1 MVRVLSERDLV
12 DFGILVRE
20 FHASANMRKQHILA
34 VVDDE
39 NELTYYEIKVQALPD
54 LGPPVETGHLKGV
67 LAGRY
72 VIIRK
77 VAGMNDV
84 QVQSEPEEYHGETMT
99 GGKSIPSGNRSTEE
113 RLGLPSPGP
122 LPGFFGMEL
131 DRSRIV
137 LSWLEAVYLMQTGQL
152 SLNREEINVPLPE
165 YMYLIAGSDGEIHE
179 KVVVYGDLK
188 SMGIRRKPVTNSG
201 IIFACIRGI
210 NPFRNARA
218 CRCSRY
224 DNACQQYFPIGQ
236 AVAQRQKEDVVWL
249 CTYYRNS
256 LYRIRPDQVS

>member
-1 MVRVLSERDLV
+1 MKGVLEGNEIRLGKDARGLYDQSGYGRPEKGGEGLRLSAEEALYLLHRNRIDVPGYDIDRLLSTFTSDPNFFRSYLVYRDLRERGYAVQTGPHDFRVFRRGERPGTGHSRYMVRVLSERDLV

-84 QVQSEPEEYHGETMT
+84 QVQSEPEEHHGE
-99 GGKSIPSGNRSTEE
+99 PY
-113 RLGLPSPGP
+113 
-122 LPGFFGMEL
+122 
-131 DRSRIV
+131 D
-137 LSWLEAVYLMQTGQL
+137 
-152 SLNREEINVPLPE
+152 
-165 YMYLIAGSDGEIHE
+165 
-179 KVVVYGDLK
+179 
-188 SMGIRRKPVTNSG
+188 RRKEYPVRES
-201 IIFACIRGI
+201 IH
-210 NPFRNARA
+210 
-218 CRCSRY
+218 
-224 DNACQQYFPIGQ
+224 
-236 AVAQRQKEDVVWL
+236 
-249 CTYYRNS
+249 
-256 LYRIRPDQVS
+256 